1 MKQLIPPTKRQQYI
15 LRTLEECGRL
25 NNRELLERT
34 QAHFDKTSRV
44 TLIRDLNSL
53 LKKKL
58 IRRRGKGRGIFYES
72 ARLSRISRVFHSE
85 EYFQQDPD
93 ERTIEKARIDFSR
106 HSLWNDFFTKE
117 ELEKIDALTRQFQK
131 RLAAYPPALAKKELE
146 RITIEFSW
154 RSSHIEGDTY
164 SLLET
169 ERLVKEQR
177 EAKGKTH
184 EEALMI
190 LNHKSA
196 LEYVWKYPRH
206 FQKISLRKIEE
217 IHALI
222 VKDLN
227 IAKGMR
233 KRPAGIIGTKYMPH
247 DNVYQIRESMEALC
261 HLVNATKHP
270 FLKAALAI
278 AGLSYIQPF
287 EDGNKRTSRL
297 LGNALLL
304 AFHYCPLSYR
314 SIDEIEY
321 KKAMIFFY
329 EQHTLFLFKKL
340 IIEQYEFAVEHYF
353 L

>member
-15 LRTLEECGRL
+15 LRTLEEFGRL
-25 NNRELLERT
+25 SNRELLKRM
-34 QAHFDKTSRV
+34 QAHFDKASRV

-53 LKKKL
+53 LEKKL
-58 IRRRGKGRGIFYES
+58 IRRYGKGRGIFYES
-72 ARLSRISRVFHSE
+72 AVPRILRVFRVE
-85 EYFQQDPD
+85 EYFQKEPD
-93 ERTIEKARIDFSR
+93 QRSIEKNRLDFSR
-106 HSLWNDFFTKE
+106 PAPWKDLFTKE

-131 RLAAYPPALAKKELE
+131 RLAMYPSTLSKKELE

-169 ERLVKEQR
+169 ERLIKEHR
-177 EAKGKTH
+177 EAKGKMH

-190 LNHKSA
+190 LNHKAA
-196 LEYVWKYPRH
+196 LEYVWKNPRH

-217 IHALI
+217 IHDLI

-227 IAKGMR
+227 IAKGLR
-233 KRPAGIIGTKYMPH
+233 KKPVGIIGTKYMLY
-247 DNVYQIRESMEALC
+247 DNIYQIRESMEALC
-261 HLVNATKHP
+261 HLINVMKNP
-270 FLKAALAI
+270 FLKAAIAT

-321 KKAMIFFY
+321 KKAMILFY

-340 IIEQYEFAVEHYF
+340 FLEQYEFAVSHYF